1 MYSHT
6 MPIKNTFN
14 LTMEFKSFLTSSNIE
29 EERVKFA
36 SMEAENKALD
46 NDIRCI
52 KCKSNQ
58 NVKLALLSEN
68 GDERQSFLCEN
79 CRKASFKVKIFR

>member
-1 MYSHT
+1 

-46 NDIRCI
+46 NDIRCV

-58 NVKLALLSEN
+58 NVKLANSASLSEN
-68 GDERQSFLCEN
+68 GDDRQSFLCEN

>member
-1 MYSHT
+1 
-6 MPIKNTFN
+6 
-14 LTMEFKSFLTSSNIE
+14 MEFKSFLTSSNIE